1 MSPEVPRGRPLAG
14 TPSTDLAAA
23 SVMQAADVVAACTAY
38 VVILVTPRD
47 KLLRKPY
54 LSLHSAQQVLRRAQD
69 RGQAAHLVLCKLE
82 PVTVA
87 DLDLGGG
94 EQL

>member
-1 MSPEVPRGRPLAG
+1 LAG

-23 SVMQAADVVAACTAY
+23 SVTQAADVEAACTAY

-54 LSLHSAQQVLRRAQD
+54 LSLHSAQQALRRAQD